1 MRACAARRGNSA
13 GAFFGTR
20 RPRIRTRSLSRSF
33 VTRSVTIRG
42 VSRFASRR
50 NRSVPLFFSRNPV
63 GCVALV
69 RDVRRFSFEPLFL
82 AAFESA
88 PGHAFLA
95 GDSTFFSWSLA
106 QDHFRCWT
114 CPGAFPGRV
123 RRRRGRTAR
132 TCGLTLFFRKRLP
145 VECSRAVFWRC
156 FLRHRATSQARQYDA
171 ESSRQ
176 AFIFIWTNLHD

>member
-50 NRSVPLFFSRNPV
+50 NRSVPLFFFTQPCGLRCTRSR
-63 GCVALV
+63 
-69 RDVRRFSFEPLFL
+69 RSSLFL
-82 AAFESA
+82 RAAFFGGVRIGARPCFFGRRLHFFFVEPC
-88 PGHAFLA
+88 PGPFQVL
-95 GDSTFFSWSLA
+95 DLS
-106 QDHFRCWT
+106 RCVSWT
-114 CPGAFPGRV
+114 CSPPSRSNCPCVRAHSFFPE
-123 RRRRGRTAR
+123 
-132 TCGLTLFFRKRLP
+132 RLP

-156 FLRHRATSQARQYDA
+156 FLRHRATSHARQYDA
-171 ESSRQ
+171 ESNRQ
-176 AFIFIWTNLHD
+176 AFIFI